1 MRNHKKRT
9 ARKGRTASSVTQK
22 RDRTAERTT
31 GRFHFS
37 LFILKQLELLVL
49 KLESCFQLKFKLIL
63 FDLLYFNVFL
73 KDTHE

>member
-1 MRNHKKRT
+1 MRNHKKRI

-37 LFILKQLELLVL
+37 LFELLAL
-49 KLESCFQLKFKLIL
+49 KLESCFLLKSKLIL
-63 FDLLYFNVFL
+63 FDLLLLQRFP
-73 KDTHE
+73 